1 MKFFYL
7 ISALALLSG
16 LTHIA
21 AAPIELDVNIES
33 RELDELDL
41 FERDL
46 DAFNFDLVAREP
58 GDKIPSPAQSSN
70 KPEIS
75 VDPQTGISY
84 SDNPK
89 DWPTEEQMNKL
100 LVPPKD
106 GAWFWSGRVGN
117 INGEDVM
124 LKADE
129 MAKAK
134 GGTTLELLVAKL
146 KFVMPPHGGKTS
158 IWPVAAKAFSRNAQG
173 VVHVLIGEHYRREA
187 STWERIEFK
196 EIKAGKK
203 VTKVVKLQPLSPGKE
218 EVIWPEPKK
227 REVVD
232 Y

>member
-1 MKFFYL
+1 MKLSYL
-7 ISALALLSG
+7 ISALGLLSG
-16 LTHIA
+16 LTQIA
-21 AAPIELDVNIES
+21 AAPIELDVDIES
-33 RELDELDL
+33 RELDELDF

-46 DAFNFDLVAREP
+46 DAFDFDLVARGS
-58 GDKIPSPAQSSN
+58 GDKSPSPPPS
-70 KPEIS
+70 KIT

-106 GAWFWSGRVGN
+106 GAWFWTGRVGN

-124 LKADE
+124 LKADD
-129 MAKAK
+129 MAKAN

-146 KFVMPPHGGKTS
+146 KFVMPRPRTTNL
-158 IWPVAAKAFSRNAQG
+158 WPVAAKAFSRNAEG
-173 VVHVLIGEHYRREA
+173 VVHVLIGEHNRGEA

-218 EVIWPEPKK
+218 EIIWPEPKK
-227 REVVD
+227 REIID